1 MSINWSQYGFKE
13 VTSEYGWR
21 SDPFSKIRSR
31 HTGIDLKK
39 VHKAPIYA
47 FVGGEVIHAQ
57 FGKLGTGF
65 GNFGNVVAIKD
76 KDGHLHCYAHL
87 DSISVKVGQKVA
99 KGQEVGKQGSTGRS
113 TGSHL
118 HYEVRSKSS
127 PSYGFGHDINP
138 SKYLEKCIMGV
149 KQDEGDKKVKIL
161 VDGKMFDEGILISS
175 KTYVPLRKYCDR
187 FGGKIKLEDKIV
199 YVNNVKVVESILLNN
214 LTYVPV
220 RTLEK
225 YLNVQVTG
233 NSKEVQIKS
242 KI

>member
-1 MSINWSQYGFKE
+1 MSFNWGQYGYS

-21 SDPFSKIRSR
+21 NDPFSKVRVW
-31 HTGIDLKK
+31 HTGIDLVKA
-39 VHKAPIYA
+39 HKSPILA
-47 FVGGEVIHAQ
+47 FVPGEVVHAR
-57 FGKLGTGF
+57 LGVTGSGF
-65 GNFGNVVAIKD
+65 GSFGNVVALKD

-99 KGQEVGKQGSTGRS
+99 KGQEIGKQGSTGRS

-127 PSYGFGHDINP
+127 PSYGFGYDINP
-138 SKYLEKCIMGV
+138 SKYLEKCTGV
-149 KQDEGDKKVKIL
+149 KQDKEDKKVKIL
-161 VDGKMFDEGILISS
+161 VDGKPFGEGILISG
-175 KTYVPLRKYCDR
+175 KTYVQLRKYCDHL
-187 FGGKIKLEDKIV
+187 GGKIKIQDKMV
-199 YVNNVKVVESILLNN
+199 YVNNVKVVESILLDNY
-214 LTYVPV
+214 TYVPV

-242 KI
+242 KK

>member
-1 MSINWSQYGFKE
+1 MSFDWGQYGFR

-21 SDPFSKIRSR
+21 NDPFSKVRVW
-31 HTGIDLKK
+31 HTGIDLVKA
-39 VHKAPIYA
+39 HKSPILA
-47 FVGGEVIHAQ
+47 FVPGEVVHAR
-57 FGKLGTGF
+57 LGVTGSGF
-65 GNFGNVVAIKD
+65 GSFGNVVSIKD

-87 DSISVKVGQKVA
+87 DSISVRVGQKVA

-138 SKYLEKCIMGV
+138 SKYLENLLGAN
-149 KQDEGDKKVKIL
+149 ENKKVKII
-161 VDGKMFDEGILISS
+161 VDGKPFDEGILISG
-175 KTYVPLRKYCDR
+175 KTYVQLRKYCKHL
-187 FGGKIKLEDKIV
+187 GGKIETHEKTV
-199 YVNNVKVVESILLNN
+199 YVNNVKVVESILLDNY
-214 LTYVPV
+214 TYVPV

-242 KI
+242 KK